1 MSARD
6 VQGEG
11 TRIGFVGLGNLG
23 LPMAATACR
32 AGFDVA
38 GFDLRAEALAEL
50 DRVGGTPVDSIE
62 ALADRDVVAL
72 AVLDDAQ
79 VSEVVEL
86 LVEHL
91 DHGSVVVVHSTVLP
105 ETVRSLARRTAAEG
119 IHLLDVPVSGGD
131 IAARKGTLT
140 LMIGGSP
147 DTVGTVRPYLEAV
160 GENLCE
166 LGPLGAGA
174 AGKLANQMM
183 TFLNQLGAMEAMKLA
198 AVYDVDEEQVM
209 QLASTSTSDSW
220 IIRNWG
226 FFDRIHD
233 EYERGG
239 TPLKLRP
246 WAKDLWDVMI
256 LARENELSL
265 PLSALA
271 AQLSLPMFAER
282 SEGRN

>member
-1 MSARD
+1 MTSGD
-6 VQGEG
+6 VQEPAK
-11 TRIGFVGLGNLG
+11 RVGFVGLGNLG
-23 LPMAATACR
+23 LPMAATACKAGFDL
-32 AGFDVA
+32 AGFDV
-38 GFDLRAEALAEL
+38 RAEPLAEL
-50 DRVGGTPVDSIE
+50 TRAGGTAVDSVE
-62 ALADRDVVAL
+62 ALADRDIVAL

-79 VSEVVEL
+79 VTEVVEL
-86 LVEHL
+86 LVERL
-91 DHGSVVVVHSTVLP
+91 AEGSVLVVHSTVLP
-105 ETVRSLARRTAAEG
+105 ETIRSLGQRTAERG

-131 IAARKGTLT
+131 IAAQAGTLT
-140 LMIGGSP
+140 LMIGGP
-147 DTVGTVRPYLEAV
+147 QDTVASVRPYLEAV

-183 TFLNQLGAMEAMKLA
+183 TFINQLGAMEAMKLA
-198 AVYDVDEEQVM
+198 ALYDVDEEQVV

-226 FFDRIHD
+226 FFDRVHG

-246 WAKDLWDVMI
+246 WSKDLWDVML
-256 LARENELSL
+256 LARENGLPL

-282 SEGRN
+282 SERRS